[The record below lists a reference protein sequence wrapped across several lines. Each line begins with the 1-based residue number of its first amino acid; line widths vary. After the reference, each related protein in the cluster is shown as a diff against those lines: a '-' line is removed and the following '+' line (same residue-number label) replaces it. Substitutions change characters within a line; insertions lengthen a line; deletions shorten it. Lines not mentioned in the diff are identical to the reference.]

1 MTSPSRTGTILDR
14 IVEQTTADLER
25 RKGTVLLSELERRIS
40 SRDDTAAFESL
51 LRQGNPGVI
60 AEFKRAS
67 PSKGLIA
74 GDLDP
79 VDVARDY
86 FTGGAAAASV
96 LTDTPF
102 FQGTLGDLARVAE
115 VAHQF
120 EPARAV
126 LRKDFMVD
134 PYQIAEARAA
144 GADVILLI
152 VAVLKGKSL
161 RDMLQ
166 SARDYELEVLVE
178 VHDEIELNEAL
189 DAGAQVIGINNRD
202 LRTFD
207 VDLNTTERLTPLI
220 PADRTVVAESG
231 IFTRQDVQRLQQA
244 GAHAILVGESLMR
257 SADREQSVRDLMG
270 VA

>member
-14 IVEQTTADLER
+14 IVEQTSVDLEARKATISLSDLER
-25 RKGTVLLSELERRIS
+25 RIATRGDAV
-40 SRDDTAAFESL
+40 AFESL
-51 LRQGNPGVI
+51 LRTGNPGVI

-86 FTGGAAAASV
+86 FAGGAAAASV

-102 FQGTLGDLARVAE
+102 FQGTLDDLEQVAE
-115 VAHQF
+115 IAHGF
-120 EPARAV
+120 TPSRAV
-126 LRKDFMVD
+126 LRKDFMID

-144 GADVILLI
+144 GSDVILLI
-152 VAVLKGKSL
+152 VSVLKGKSL

-166 SARDYELEVLVE
+166 SSRDYGLEALVE
-178 VHDEIELNEAL
+178 VHDEAELHEAL

-207 VDLNTTERLTPLI
+207 VDLATTERLAPSI
-220 PADRTVVAESG
+220 PPDRTVVAESG
-231 IFTRQDVQRLQQA
+231 IFTRQDVERLQRA

-257 SADREQSVRDLMG
+257 SADRQQSVRDLMG

>member
-1 MTSPSRTGTILDR
+1 MTSTSRTGTILDK
-14 IVEQTTADLER
+14 IVERTAVDLNER
-25 RKGTVLLSELERRIS
+25 VAEVSLDTLEQRIS
-40 SRDDTAAFESL
+40 RLGDAVAFESL
-51 LRQGNPGVI
+51 LRQSNPGVI

-102 FQGTLGDLARVAE
+102 FQGTLDDMERVAE
-115 VAHQF
+115 IAHQF
-120 EPARAV
+120 DTPRAV
-126 LRKDFMVD
+126 LRKDFMID

-152 VAVLKGKSL
+152 VAVLKGKAL

-166 SARDYELEVLVE
+166 SARDYGVEALVE
-178 VHDEIELNEAL
+178 VHDEAELQEAL
-189 DAGAQVIGINNRD
+189 EADARVIGINNRD

-207 VDLNTTERLTPLI
+207 VDLATTERLAPQI
-220 PADRTVVAESG
+220 PADRTIVAESG
-231 IFTRQDVQRLQQA
+231 IFIRADVERLQRA

-257 SADREQSVRDLMG
+257 SADRHQSVRDLMG

>member
-1 MTSPSRTGTILDR
+1 MTSPSRTGTILDK
-14 IVEQTTADLER
+14 IVERTSADLQD
-25 RKGTVLLSELERRIS
+25 RKSILSIDKLEQRIS
-40 SRDDTAAFESL
+40 ARPDAVPFESL
-51 LRQGNPGVI
+51 LRASNPGVI

-102 FQGTLGDLARVAE
+102 FQGTLHDMERVAE
-115 VAHQF
+115 VAHSF
-120 EPARAV
+120 DVPRAV
-126 LRKDFMVD
+126 LRKDFMID

-152 VAVLKGKSL
+152 VAVLKGQVL

-166 SARDYELEVLVE
+166 AARDYGLEVLVE
-178 VHDEIELNEAL
+178 IHDDAELQEAL
-189 DAGAQVIGINNRD
+189 NADAQVIGINNRD

-207 VDLNTTERLTPLI
+207 VDLATTERLAPQI
-220 PADRTVVAESG
+220 PSDRTIVAESG
-231 IFTRQDVQRLQQA
+231 IFTRADVERLQQA

-257 SADREQSVRDLMG
+257 SENRQQAVRDLMG
-270 VA
+270 AG